1 MEKSHITNTLRRI
14 RNAWRF
20 WFFGFCV
27 YGVIV
32 ECCGNVAHSLTG
44 RYRINTLNCFCPKM
58 SLPDRQLLTLI
69 RLSALTFIVGFRRS
83 QPQPTVINLTPGCSG
98 FS

>member
-1 MEKSHITNTLRRI
+1 MLASKALTRQFCRT
-14 RNAWRF
+14 RF
-20 WFFGFCV
+20 ARCKLQC
-27 YGVIV
+27 YH
-32 ECCGNVAHSLTG
+32 CPLMAQSRPSALT
-44 RYRINTLNCFCPKM
+44 YFCPKM